1 MPQGMNAEISQKLSE
16 QAEGKQ
22 EEKDKEKRFRADAAS
37 THGGHE
43 LSADASMV
51 TAYLQAHSAGD
62 SRLEASYV
70 RRFTPDYKAAFVG
83 WLGTDPFTKPAAPP
97 GPGYMPQYHS
107 QSFESASRLNAL
119 ASATFDQGT
128 AARDT
133 AERYVRDTVLY
144 ASVLFLIAIAQRF
157 NVRLVRMAT
166 TAVALCLAAY
176 TTFAML
182 TLPRI

>member
-1 MPQGMNAEISQKLSE
+1 MPEGMNVEISQKLSE
-16 QAEGKQ
+16 QAEAKQ
-22 EEKDKEKRFRADAAS
+22 EEKDKWSGYQAA
-37 THGGHE
+37 
-43 LSADASMV
+43 
-51 TAYLQAHSAGD
+51 
-62 SRLEASYV
+62 
-70 RRFTPDYKAAFVG
+70 PDYKTAFVA
-83 WLGTDPFTKPAAPP
+83 WWRTDPFTNPAAPP
-97 GPGYMPQYHS
+97 GPGYMPQYHN
-107 QSFESASRLNAL
+107 QSFESADQLNAL

-166 TAVALCLAAY
+166 TAVALSLAAY